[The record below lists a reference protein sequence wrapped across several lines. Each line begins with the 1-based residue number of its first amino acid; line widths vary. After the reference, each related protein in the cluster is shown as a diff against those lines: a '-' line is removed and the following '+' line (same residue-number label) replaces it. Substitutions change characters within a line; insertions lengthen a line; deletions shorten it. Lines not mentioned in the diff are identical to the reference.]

1 ADVFAI
7 ACVLYRCVT
16 GRGPFNADDAVA
28 TLAKV
33 LFHEPEPASSLRK
46 GVPRA
51 LDEVLAR
58 AMNKERG
65 KRPASARAFA
75 AELRALDRGDEGQP
89 GSQDKL
95 LALSGGEASGVSGR
109 I

>member
-1 ADVFAI
+1 MAPEQVRGEALDGRADVFAI

-75 AELRALDRGDEGQP
+75 AELRALDRGDE
-89 GSQDKL
+89 L
-95 LALSGGEASGVSGR
+95 LAL
-109 I
+109 